1 MREPASVG
9 ATLTRPKLTAHHLI
23 STAPG
28 KRNTIVERNA
38 AKELAPGG
46 THIAWPEDCN
56 SNHEVSEELSRG
68 GGSGGGGNVVAAL
81 AEYAYAKHLLNKKAE
96 VMIFVLLP
104 CQAHIGIKLD

>member
-56 SNHEVSEELSRG
+56 SNHEFSEELSRG
-68 GGSGGGGNVVAAL
+68 GGPGGGGETWWQLWQNML
-81 AEYAYAKHLLNKKAE
+81 TPS
-96 VMIFVLLP
+96 I
-104 CQAHIGIKLD
+104 C